1 MNQLDLFSTTT
12 PARYDDMPEPAP
24 VARARA
30 SDPESSKAAAAAVNL
45 NGKAKR
51 HRERVIDLVWQH
63 PGNTS
68 KGLVAF
74 TDKQD
79 KEDGLDRWEIARRLP
94 EAEEAGEVYR
104 VKEGTCELRWF
115 PGRAT

>member
-30 SDPESSKAAAAAVNL
+30 SDPESSKAAAAEMNETRLVATQTQQ
-45 NGKAKR
+45 
-51 HRERVIDLVWQH
+51 VIDAVWKF
-63 PGNTS
+63 PGRTS
-68 KGLVAF
+68 KELA
-74 TDKQD
+74 
-79 KEDGLDRWEIARRLP
+79 ELDGVLDRHTFGRRMSNAEATGEIHRRK
-94 EAEEAGEVYR
+94 VYGKR
-104 VKEGTCELRWF
+104 DLCWF